1 MGASFYQSEGM
12 RRGQDSKE
20 LRGRGSPR
28 VCEVQGEKSSDDG
41 GGLSPHGYWAR
52 SSRRALLGGGASKG
66 RPQPS
71 RPWRLAPGSLV
82 ENAHSLGDSG
92 QAISLPTPTSATGNG
107 CGLPGQPKLPPEDQ
121 VVSEDPSATT
131 VKGCQPY
138 PPIPKHSTAQTASSA
153 GRSDRMPCPEV
164 LLSSSVPSHALR
176 PSPTEDGTGGVP
188 LPIGGELAQRMCP
201 K

>member
-66 RPQPS
+66 AHNPLDHGGSLLGPWWRMPTSWETQARPYPSPLPLQPQAMAVASQVSPNCPLKTRWSQRTPLRPQ
-71 RPWRLAPGSLV
+71 
-82 ENAHSLGDSG
+82 
-92 QAISLPTPTSATGNG
+92 
-107 CGLPGQPKLPPEDQ
+107 
-121 VVSEDPSATT
+121 
-131 VKGCQPY
+131 
-138 PPIPKHSTAQTASSA
+138 
-153 GRSDRMPCPEV
+153 
-164 LLSSSVPSHALR
+164 
-176 PSPTEDGTGGVP
+176 
-188 LPIGGELAQRMCP
+188 
-201 K
+201 